1 MKFIIKNQEELSK
14 KLALNLKATS
24 SNKLVES
31 LKHLKVVIK
40 GNTMENTSY
49 NGESCVISTFSIEN
63 ESSETTEFLVE
74 ASIFKNII
82 DKFIEF
88 KVPHINV
95 TLDDAKERMYLSY
108 GGIKFNLKILKN
120 TKDFN
125 GAPNLDTYNDYKTV
139 IFNKNQ
145 LRRAFSNTQKC
156 TSKDQAKPILEA
168 INILVSEE
176 TADVVT
182 LDGYKLAL
190 NTITCESSDSFNV
203 SLSSSNSIPILTDIL
218 KNGYDFVE
226 LNTNGVY
233 TMVENDDTVV
243 FLKQISDKIPNYKK
257 LLQRQENSTKITVN
271 KKMLES
277 ALTATKIGNTGNSP
291 TQISINS
298 KDGTVTAKASGSI
311 VAGDVLDNCEIPVPA
326 TIHSNNEEEL
336 IIGFNNVFLLEIL
349 NSIYTENCNLIIQSP
364 IAPFFI
370 ENENDNKSTYLL
382 LPIKL
387 NK

>member
-370 ENENDNKSTYLL
+370 EN
-382 LPIKL
+382 
-387 NK
+387 